1 MESHEGIITTEYVSP
16 EIVYQQ
22 DKAQTD
28 VQISTAKAY
37 PRNIKRSVDNAI
49 AVVTM
54 DAATAATCTYSLPR
68 GGKAI
73 TGPSVHLA
81 KILAQVWGNL
91 RVEAKVV
98 SIDNTTITSQSVCF
112 DLENNLAIKVE
123 VKRSIMTKTG
133 RMNDDMITVTGN
145 AANAIALRNSVLS
158 VIPKAVVD
166 KVYTAAKATITGD
179 VSDEQKFLKRRKEV
193 FDALRD
199 NLGVS
204 EKEVLDA
211 IGKASIANITQ
222 EDLVTII
229 GIGQAIKDGDTTV
242 ELSFRSGKK
251 VTSAPLSDVTQAKER
266 QNIIDWINL
275 SDTLEKLKQVSSSIP
290 DDDEELVLLYDDKKR
305 ILSKKNK

>member
-1 MESHEGIITTEYVSP
+1 MENEELITVETVSP

-22 DKAQTD
+22 DKAQID

-37 PRNIKRSVDNAI
+37 PRNLKRSVDNAI
-49 AVVTM
+49 AVVSM
-54 DAATAATCTYSLPR
+54 DSQTAATCTYSLPR
-68 GGKAI
+68 GGKSI
-73 TGPSVHLA
+73 SGPSVHLA

-98 SIDNTTITSQSVCF
+98 AVDSTTITSQAVCF

-123 VKRSIMTKTG
+123 VKRSIMTRSG

-145 AANAIALRNSVLS
+145 AANAISLRNAVLS

-166 KVYTAAKATITGD
+166 KVYNAAKTTITGD
-179 VSDEQKFLKRRKEV
+179 LSSEQKLLKKRKEV
-193 FDALRD
+193 FDALKD

-204 EKEVLDA
+204 EKEVLES

-242 ELSFRSGKK
+242 DLAFRNSGKNN
-251 VTSAPLSDVTQAKER
+251 THDGNAK
-266 QNIIDWINL
+266 
-275 SDTLEKLKQVSSSIP
+275 K
-290 DDDEELVLLYDDKKR
+290 EELRRKQEELKGEAKKE
-305 ILSKKNK
+305 ISEEEKQPETPPADETGQTTIV